1 MPRAP
6 DTYKRWGLPISL
18 RELNLEKS
26 EIPAIAQ
33 NATQLGKLGTVK
45 ELTQEDVEKIL
56 EIAY

>member
-1 MPRAP
+1 VGA
-6 DTYKRWGLPISL
+6 DQSAL